1 MHGRC
6 LCGQIGFEV
15 LRPVRRVYQCHC
27 SQCRRQGGSAS
38 NTATLVAVEHFRW
51 LLGEGSIASWRDE
64 SGFRS
69 DFCSRCGSPVPNPL
83 RDQPYVWVPMGL
95 CDGAGAAEIVAHLC
109 VDSSAGWDRIAAR
122 GQHYATM
129 PPLPE
134 LLTLLEAVP
143 AG

>member
-1 MHGRC
+1 M
-6 LCGQIGFEV
+6 
-15 LRPVRRVYQCHC
+15 RRVYQCHC

-38 NTATLVAVEHFRW
+38 NTATLVAVEYFRW
-51 LLGEGSIASWRDE
+51 LRGEGGIASWRDE

-95 CDGAGAAEIVAHLC
+95 CDGAGTVEIVAHLF
-109 VDSSAGWDRIAAR
+109 VDSRAGWDEPAAS
-122 GQHYATM
+122 GQRYATM

-143 AG
+143 PA